1 MIFNDRGLHF
11 LMGKNLARISWDLF
25 PRIETSVSNFGSMVI
40 SVLGAY
46 LTEVAVS
53 LHYALLNG
61 CIIRHCP
68 FEFVFSSCKVRAT
81 CYQLRQRISESQA
94 V

>member
-1 MIFNDRGLHF
+1 
-11 LMGKNLARISWDLF
+11 MGKNLARISWDLF

-61 CIIRHCP
+61 CIIRHFFQSYSRYEAP

-81 CYQLRQRISESQA
+81 CYQLRRRISESQA